1 MGSEADFYEYRTKL
15 RHYERAGPE
24 VRIQY
29 ILRHYTSMQRIVG
42 DYENKMK
49 IAIQE
54 EAAFNIR
61 KSRGEPGERVQTGFW
76 SDPTMEQAM
85 RGLEMDQTFQRGDIQ
100 TLLRHVD
107 QPNQHI
113 QDWNIVK
120 DMKFDCAQIR
130 EALHILKPEEEDLFI
145 DYLNGK
151 RTVDSIADEYR
162 IQYQLA
168 KNKIAR
174 IRIKVIRSAAQT
186 LMIRYGRN
194 RREWLWDLK

>member
-1 MGSEADFYEYRTKL
+1 M
-15 RHYERAGPE
+15 
-24 VRIQY
+24 
-29 ILRHYTSMQRIVG
+29 
-42 DYENKMK
+42 
-49 IAIQE
+49 
-54 EAAFNIR
+54 
-61 KSRGEPGERVQTGFW
+61 
-76 SDPTMEQAM
+76 
-85 RGLEMDQTFQRGDIQ
+85 
-100 TLLRHVD
+100 
-107 QPNQHI
+107 
-113 QDWNIVK
+113 K

-162 IQYQLA
+162 IQYQSA